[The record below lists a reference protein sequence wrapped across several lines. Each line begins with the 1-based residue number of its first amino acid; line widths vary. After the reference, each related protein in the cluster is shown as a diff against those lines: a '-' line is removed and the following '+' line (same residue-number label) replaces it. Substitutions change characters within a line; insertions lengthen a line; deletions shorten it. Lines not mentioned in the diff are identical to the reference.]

1 MLENQTIGVY
11 CLNDMKFYYMDAGN
25 LNLANPIDRIKKAL
39 TQRGLIR
46 IDPETMNQPEQYQ
59 VMKAGDA
66 KLKSYEIVPIYLNE
80 HIRVLAEQGKQ
91 AEPKAGRWSK
101 K

>member
-1 MLENQTIGVY
+1 MLDNQTIGVY

-25 LNLANPIDRIKKAL
+25 LRLANSIDRIKKAL

-46 IDPETMNQPEQYQ
+46 VDPEAMTQPEQYQ
-59 VMKAGDA
+59 IMMAGDA
-66 KLKSYEIVPIYLNE
+66 KLKSYEIVPIYLND
-80 HIRVLAEQGKQ
+80 HIKALAEQGKQ